1 MIGYEQALAVC
12 RTDPEAAAR
21 LLCEFS
27 RELDQLKAEVATLKA
42 ENAALRRDCQSLR
55 DELQVLKEKVV
66 KDSHNSSKPPSSDGL
81 CKPKPKSLRP
91 SSNRP
96 TGGQSGH
103 PGQTLRMVVM
113 PDHTVRHPVERCS
126 GCGASAGL

>member
-42 ENAALRRDCQSLR
+42 ENTALRRDCQSLR
-55 DELQVLKEKVV
+55 DELQALKEKVA
-66 KDSHNSSKPPSSDGL
+66 KNSHNSSKPPSSVKGFSL
-81 CKPKPKSLRP
+81 CMA
-91 SSNRP
+91 SSQLGDRGNTIAVFIP
-96 TGGQSGH
+96 FYYHIEFSGH
-103 PGQTLRMVVM
+103 L
-113 PDHTVRHPVERCS
+113 
-126 GCGASAGL
+126 